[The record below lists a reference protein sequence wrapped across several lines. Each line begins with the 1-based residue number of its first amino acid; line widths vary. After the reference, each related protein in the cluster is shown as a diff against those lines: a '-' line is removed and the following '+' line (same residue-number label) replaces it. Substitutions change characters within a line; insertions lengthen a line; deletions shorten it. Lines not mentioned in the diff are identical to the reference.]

1 VDTARKIYV
10 EKRIE
15 RITDKTK
22 FTVNFTIGRKLENG
36 EGIYTA
42 RVRKSRFSYSG
53 CINSFSIF

>member
-42 RVRKSRFSYSG
+42 RVRKSRFK
-53 CINSFSIF
+53 